1 MTKQMTKFFINGNQ
15 YEIPIEPQLT
25 LLHVLREEL
34 DLTGT
39 KYGCGIA
46 ECGACTVLVDGK
58 PVHSCSTL
66 AITVR
71 EKNITT
77 IEGLAQNGNLHPL
90 QQAFI
95 DCGAV
100 QCGYCTAGMILTA
113 EALLGENPNPSR
125 DEVKEYMASNICR
138 CTGYVKIVDAVLA
151 AAETMGKGGKS

>member
-1 MTKQMTKFFINGNQ
+1 MTKQIVKFFINGNQ

-58 PVHSCSTL
+58 PIHSCTTL
-66 AITVR
+66 AIIVR

-113 EALLGENPNPSR
+113 KSLLGENPNPSR

-151 AAETMGKGGKS
+151 AAATMKKGGK

>member
-58 PVHSCSTL
+58 PVHACSTL

-113 EALLGENPNPSR
+113 KALLGETPNPSR

-151 AAETMGKGGKS
+151 AAATMKKGGK

>member
-1 MTKQMTKFFINGNQ
+1 MTKQMIKFFINGNQ

-113 EALLGENPNPSR
+113 KALLGETPNPSR

-151 AAETMGKGGKS
+151 AAATMKKGGK

>member
-1 MTKQMTKFFINGNQ
+1 MTKQMAKFFINGNQ

-113 EALLGENPNPSR
+113 KALLGENPNPSR
-125 DEVKEYMASNICR
+125 DEVKEYLTSNICR

-151 AAETMGKGGKS
+151 AAATMKKGGK

>member
-1 MTKQMTKFFINGNQ
+1 MTKQIVKFFINGNQ

-58 PVHSCSTL
+58 PVHACSTL

-113 EALLGENPNPSR
+113 KALLGETPNPSR

-151 AAETMGKGGKS
+151 AAATMKKGGK

>member
-1 MTKQMTKFFINGNQ
+1 MTKQMINFFINGNQ

-113 EALLGENPNPSR
+113 KALLGETPNPSR

-151 AAETMGKGGKS
+151 AAATMKKGGK

>member
-1 MTKQMTKFFINGNQ
+1 MTKQIVKFFINGNQ

-113 EALLGENPNPSR
+113 KALLGETPNPSR

-151 AAETMGKGGKS
+151 AAATMKKGGK

>member
-1 MTKQMTKFFINGNQ
+1 MTKQMINFFINGNQ

-113 EALLGENPNPSR
+113 KALLGENLNPSR

-151 AAETMGKGGKS
+151 AAATMKKGGK

>member
-58 PVHSCSTL
+58 PVHSCTTL

-113 EALLGENPNPSR
+113 KALLGETPNPSR

-151 AAETMGKGGKS
+151 AAATMKKGGK

>member
-1 MTKQMTKFFINGNQ
+1 MTKQMIKFFINGNQ

-113 EALLGENPNPSR
+113 KALLGENLNPSR

-151 AAETMGKGGKS
+151 AAATMKKGGK